1 MDIDRETVEEIAVS
15 ALAVGLFVAVIVGI
29 GMVFSPGGSEFSD
42 QGALVLVAAIA
53 GFVVVM
59 TGIGYFL
66 SGR

>member
-15 ALAVGLFVAVIVGI
+15 ALAVGLFVVVIVGI
-29 GMVFSPGGSEFSD
+29 GTVFSPGGAEFSD
-42 QGALVLVAAIA
+42 QGALVLVGAIA
-53 GFVVVM
+53 GFVLVM